1 MQELV
6 LRCLLLD
13 ELSHEKKDSEDK
25 NRNSGTRRKRS
36 PLRSIPGPEVLSRS
50 GHELS
55 QSGQKSDHESD
66 GIQMSRMNQQELLP
80 VQRSPSDGQVV
91 SSNLTD
97 TNTSTTAISNHTH
110 RPPCPEIVNLHGATI
125 WSRIGTGSLVTSLAI
140 VILILIYFITN
151 SKEKKGEHLY
161 LFVTILLS
169 GFGNLGAG
177 FVLSHVQN
185 WKVFLVISQLLILE
199 PTLLGLK
206 GNIEMC
212 MASRLATQANLGN

>member
-1 MQELV
+1 
-6 LRCLLLD
+6 
-13 ELSHEKKDSEDK
+13 
-25 NRNSGTRRKRS
+25 
-36 PLRSIPGPEVLSRS
+36 
-50 GHELS
+50 
-55 QSGQKSDHESD
+55 
-66 GIQMSRMNQQELLP
+66 MNQELLP
-80 VQRSPSDGQVV
+80 VQRSPTDDRFM

-97 TNTSTTAISNHTH
+97 TNTNTTAISNHTDTT
-110 RPPCPEIVNLHGATI
+110 PCPEITNLGTTV
-125 WSRIGTGSLVTSLAI
+125 WSRIGTGSLVTSLTL
-140 VILILIYFITN
+140 VILILVYFIIN

-161 LFVTILLS
+161 LFLTILLS